1 MIFIKRSTKVRLGE
15 LDTFGTVEA
24 GKRAD
29 LVLLNANPLDDI
41 ANTREISGVM
51 VRGRYFD
58 RADLDT
64 ILELVA
70 KDYEKAKTNQT
81 IIEIVFPII
90 VVLLLVAVIWI
101 AVRNVRRRKANQVS
115 S

>member
-1 MIFIKRSTKVRLGE
+1 LKTSTYNPALYLGK
-15 LDTFGTVEA
+15 LDEVGTVEV

-29 LVLLNANPLDDI
+29 LVLLEANPLEDI
-41 ANTREISGVM
+41 TSTREIAGVM
-51 VRGRYFD
+51 IRGRYFD

-70 KDYEKAKTNQT
+70 KDYEKASTNQT

-90 VVLLLVAVIWI
+90 VVLLLVMVIWMV
-101 AVRNVRRRKANQVS
+101 VRKIRQRKANRVS